1 MSIKLKVYEKC
12 LELVD
17 QKVLIAQ
24 KSMKEAQESAN
35 SEEKSTAGDKYDTA
49 RAMSQIERDM
59 HAKQFTEALHLK
71 QILAGISISKP
82 SKKIIVGS
90 LVITS
95 IDKFFMSIALGKLQI
110 DGEDIFIIS
119 PISPLGQLLLDK
131 KAGKKVKLNGKE
143 IELLEVL

>member
-1 MSIKLKVYEKC
+1 MSIKIKVYEKC
-12 LELVD
+12 LDLVE
-17 QKVLIAQ
+17 QKVQIAQ

-71 QILAGISISKP
+71 QILKGITISKA
-82 SKKIIVGS
+82 SKKIEVGS
-90 LVITS
+90 LVMTS
-95 IDKFFMSIALGKLQI
+95 IGKFFMSIALGKIQVE
-110 DGEDIFIIS
+110 GEDIFIIS
-119 PISPLGQLLLDK
+119 PVSPLGQLMLDK
-131 KAGKKVKLNGKE
+131 KAGKKIKLNGKE

>member
-1 MSIKLKVYEKC
+1 MSIKIKVYEKC
-12 LELVD
+12 LDLVE

-71 QILAGISISKP
+71 QILKGITISKT
-82 SKKIIVGS
+82 SKKIEVGS

-95 IDKFFMSIALGKLQI
+95 IGKFFMSIALGKIQV

-119 PISPLGQLLLDK
+119 PLSPLGQLMLDK

-143 IELLEVL
+143 IELIEVL